1 MSDQQVTAH
10 CNKESLQFKP
20 GPTSEMLKG
29 NFLCSKEH
37 NLMLN
42 KILEANKWLK
52 ARKKSQLKISSLFKV
67 FPWGL
72 KTLRMFFVN
81 EPLICLVCKDP

>member
-1 MSDQQVTAH
+1 
-10 CNKESLQFKP
+10 
-20 GPTSEMLKG
+20 
-29 NFLCSKEH
+29 
-37 NLMLN
+37 MLN

-72 KTLRMFFVN
+72 KTLRMFFLN
-81 EPLICLVCKDP
+81 EPLICLVCKDPWSPEG